1 MVLEVIFV
9 VFHMMFILV
18 HLIKKKKKKAN
29 RLHGA
34 PLLWACAQTLDD
46 TEKMKLKKLC
56 FFNDNINYK

>member
-18 HLIKKKKKKAN
+18 HLIKKKKKKKKAN

-34 PLLWACAQTLDD
+34 PLLWACAQTLD
-46 TEKMKLKKLC
+46 ENEIKEIML
-56 FFNDNINYK
+56 F